1 VKAARI
7 HEFGDAS
14 VIRYEEVPQPAPG
27 PGEVLI
33 QIAAASYN
41 PSDVGFRSGF
51 MQAVLPVDLPYVPGA
66 DVSGVITEVGRD
78 VDSFAVGDR
87 VIGRLDRGGASA
99 EYVAAST
106 GVLVTAP
113 ATIALTDAAAIPVA
127 ALTAWQALFEHANVG
142 AGQSVLVNGAGGGVG
157 VFTVQLAKHAGAHVV
172 ATASGRSAEAVR
184 RYGADQIVDYTL
196 APVTEALDGQVD
208 AVINLVAVTPE
219 AAADLASLVRPGGVI
234 VSITTPV
241 EPPADADVAAIR
253 FVARNDVEQLTE
265 IVELI
270 DAGALSVDVT
280 ESHPLRDLELV
291 HHKSE
296 AGQTHGKIIV
306 IP

>member
-33 QIAAASYN
+33 KVAAASYN

-66 DVSGVITEVGRD
+66 DVSGVITEVGQD

-99 EYVAAST
+99 EYVVAST

-113 ATIALTDAAAIPVA
+113 TTIALTDAAAIPVA

-142 AGQSVLVNGAGGGVG
+142 AGQRVLVNGAGGGVG
-157 VFTVQLAKHAGAHVV
+157 VFTVQLAKHAGACVV

-196 APVTEALDGQVD
+196 TPVAEALDGQVD
-208 AVINLVAVTPE
+208 AVINLAAITPE

-234 VSITTPV
+234 VSIATPV

-253 FVARNDVEQLTE
+253 FVARNDVEQLTK

-280 ESHPLRDLELV
+280 DSHPLRDLELV
-291 HHKSE
+291 HRKSE

>member
-1 VKAARI
+1 MKAARI

-33 QIAAASYN
+33 QVAAASYN

-66 DVSGVITEVGRD
+66 DVSGVIAEVGQD

-113 ATIALTDAAAIPVA
+113 TTIALTDAAAIPVV

-157 VFTVQLAKHAGAHVV
+157 IFTVQLAKHAGAHVV

-196 APVTEALDGQVD
+196 TPVTEALDGQVD

-219 AAADLASLVRPGGVI
+219 AAADLASLVQPGGVI

-291 HHKSE
+291 HRKSE